1 MKVYKRIFVL
11 IATAVLC
18 ASSLVLSSCF
28 KNGTDKDER
37 ASGVKIISGDE
48 LVADK
53 PLVNWEGRYEYRDEQ
68 VYLYHTATG
77 FTVEFYGTD
86 LLVRFNADIA
96 DKGAES
102 RKPYYNV
109 AIDGETLPNP
119 KADRTFKLEN
129 GEQTVTIAEG
139 LEYGK
144 HTLTCL
150 KMSEPYDAV
159 TSVISLETDGEFLY
173 RDIQDDGGAYRFMF
187 VCASGGSGHGALGY
201 SERNGNAPRTTENS
215 SSLHAFNYLTARTFN
230 ADVQFVA
237 TSGWGVGWKENCP
250 KSIADVLDYT
260 GITTGDSVKSAK
272 TTAKWDYQSWVPDVI
287 IFNIGGNDTTKDDFN
302 QAYYQN
308 KAVEMVK
315 SLHGIYP
322 NADMIWTHT
331 GSRAGTLAV
340 SALTDAGVLKDGYLR
355 VFDTMPN
362 VAEGATGSGTY
373 GANGHSSLKT
383 HIDISDMLVEIL
395 SSLGYAKERENIN
408 FDDFQNSLIRF

>member
-1 MKVYKRIFVL
+1 
-11 IATAVLC
+11 
-18 ASSLVLSSCF
+18 
-28 KNGTDKDER
+28 
-37 ASGVKIISGDE
+37 
-48 LVADK
+48 
-53 PLVNWEGRYEYRDEQ
+53 
-68 VYLYHTATG
+68 
-77 FTVEFYGTD
+77 
-86 LLVRFNADIA
+86 
-96 DKGAES
+96 
-102 RKPYYNV
+102 
-109 AIDGETLPNP
+109 
-119 KADRTFKLEN
+119 
-129 GEQTVTIAEG
+129 
-139 LEYGK
+139 
-144 HTLTCL
+144 
-150 KMSEPYDAV
+150 MSEPYDAV

-173 RDIQDDGGAYRFMF
+173 RDIEDDYGAYRFMF

-201 SERNGNAPRTTENS
+201 SERNGNAPRTTKNS
-215 SSLHAFNYLTARTFN
+215 SSLHAFNYLTARSFN

-272 TTAKWDYQSWVPDVI
+272 TTAKWDYQGWVPDVI

-308 KAVEMVK
+308 KTVEMVK

-322 NADMIWTHT
+322 NADIIWTHT

-408 FDDFQNSLIRF
+408 YDDFQNSLIKF